1 MAEQHLPEG
10 VVPVQWKDGTVTYN
24 FNGQEYASLKDVPAP
39 SWDWLNKFGEGVQ
52 QTVSKV
58 PGLAQGL
65 KVLGDVTTMPGEDA
79 FAEAA
84 GRSAQMWGVPH
95 SIGKTMGYLA
105 YPGPGELKAFKGMPP
120 TKPTGLVPVTVG
132 VDTGLTIN
140 KTRQTLGTA
149 KPLQM
154 VGKYPEELQGGVK
167 PGDAYTPRNKAW
179 SAEQRRKVD
188 LAVKKKKY
196 DRAYN
201 WLSTWAPW
209 DPNIYGNR
217 AKTIEGHAQHH
228 KFTKYASAAFILRM
242 MELANK
248 GKADLDDILN
258 LHGLAY
264 KYELPMGGGRWAI
277 QDVKTDPHI
286 AGHWLAKKTGMEFKG
301 KPFDKISENLLKL
314 DTPEEVAAAMVDF
327 IQTQGKPSL
336 DAMLN
341 LEKEYNAAFKSLN
354 PEQLRKFIFNK
365 AANEAELL
373 NQGYKSEP

>member
-39 SWDWLNKFGEGVQ
+39 SWDWLNKFGEGIQ
-52 QTVSKV
+52 QTINKV
-58 PGLAQGL
+58 PGLSQGL
-65 KVLGDVTTMPGEDA
+65 KILGDLTTMPLEDEV
-79 FAEAA
+79 AEEA
-84 GRSAQMWGVPH
+84 GKSAQMYGVPH

-105 YPGPGELKAFKGMPP
+105 YPGPGEFKAFKNMPP

-140 KTRQTLGTA
+140 KTRQTLDTA

-154 VGKYPEELQGGVK
+154 VGKYPKDLQGGVK
-167 PGDAYTPRNKAW
+167 PGDAYTRRNKTW
-179 SAEQRRKVD
+179 SEEQRKKVD
-188 LAVKKKKY
+188 LAVKKGKY

-209 DPNIYGNR
+209 DPNIYGHK
-217 AKTIEGHAQHH
+217 AKTIPGHTQHH
-228 KFTKYASAAFILRM
+228 KFHKYASSAFILRM
-242 MELANK
+242 MELAHQ

-264 KYELPMGGGRWAI
+264 KYGLPMGGGRWAI

-286 AGHWLAKKTGMEFKG
+286 AGHWLSKESGMELKG
-301 KPFDKISENLLKL
+301 KPFDKMSADLLKL
-314 DTPEEVAAAMVDF
+314 DTPEELAAAMVDF
-327 IQTQGKPSL
+327 IQTKGKPSL
-336 DAMLN
+336 DEMLA
-341 LEKEYNAAFKSLN
+341 LEKEYQAAFKGLN
-354 PEQLRKFIFNK
+354 PEQLREFIFNK
-365 AANEAELL
+365 AANRAKELKETNL
-373 NQGYKSEP
+373 Y